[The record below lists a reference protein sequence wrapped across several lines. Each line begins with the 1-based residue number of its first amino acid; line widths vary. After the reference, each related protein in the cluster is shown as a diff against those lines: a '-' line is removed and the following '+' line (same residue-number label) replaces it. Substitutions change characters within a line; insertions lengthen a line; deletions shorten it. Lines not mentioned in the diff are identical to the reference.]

1 MTFYI
6 NLLSFSGG
14 AKQWK
19 MMSIL
24 VAFPAIVVGM
34 FNAFID
40 MSHEK
45 PEFIAYEHLRIRNKV
60 NLNSKM

>member
-1 MTFYI
+1 
-6 NLLSFSGG
+6 
-14 AKQWK
+14 
-19 MMSIL
+19 MSIL